1 MNEIELYGTIL
12 KTVLNSLDD
21 ELQVAYTFILGLLQ
35 IMKISYFQTQSLL
48 LSLLCTAC
56 FYFIYLFIFKIALL
70 DIYTHN
76 TFPWNRYLLCEKPCP
91 RE

>member
-35 IMKISYFQTQSLL
+35 IMKISYFQTQNL
-48 LSLLCTAC
+48 
-56 FYFIYLFIFKIALL
+56 FYLFFPLL
-70 DIYTHN
+70 VFTLFI
-76 TFPWNRYLLCEKPCP
+76 
-91 RE
+91 

>member
-35 IMKISYFQTQSLL
+35 IMKISYFQIFFISSLHCLFL
-48 LSLLCTAC
+48 L
-56 FYFIYLFIFKIALL
+56 YLFNYF
-70 DIYTHN
+70 
-76 TFPWNRYLLCEKPCP
+76 
-91 RE
+91 